1 MVALT
6 APRLGGSRNQARKLL
21 SELPTDLSAA
31 VVRLDCSA
39 VAVSTPSFASE
50 VVEVVLVER
59 RGMRLELVNASS
71 EFAEVAA
78 EAAMISGVIDSLAI
92 LSE

>member
-59 RGMRLELVNASS
+59 RGMRLELVSASS